1 MLDDELVRVELEVLV
16 DDDGVCLLYVVPE
29 DFCVGVVRVVPELV
43 DEELL
48 ERVDGAVLVEFAGP
62 AEVLVEVE
70 VDFCVVLVLVR
81 VELELADGLLV
92 RVDGEVLVE
101 FAGPPDVLVDVELF
115 TDEPDEVL
123 VDGDVR
129 LEFAGP

>member
-1 MLDDELVRVELEVLV
+1 M
-16 DDDGVCLLYVVPE
+16 
-29 DFCVGVVRVVPELV
+29 
-43 DEELL
+43 
-48 ERVDGAVLVEFAGP
+48 
-62 AEVLVEVE
+62 
-70 VDFCVVLVLVR
+70 LVLVR

-101 FAGPPDVLVDVELF
+101 FAGPPEVLVDVELF

>member
-16 DDDGVCLLYVVPE
+16 DDDGVCLLYVVPV
-29 DFCVGVVRVVPELV
+29 DFCVGVVRVVPKLV

-62 AEVLVEVE
+62 ADVLVEVE

-81 VELELADGLLV
+81 V
-92 RVDGEVLVE
+92 DGEVLVE
-101 FAGPPDVLVDVELF
+101 FAGPPEVLVDVELF
-115 TDEPDEVL
+115 TDEPDDVL

-129 LEFAGP
+129 VEFAGP

>member
-16 DDDGVCLLYVVPE
+16 DDDGVCLLYVVPV
-29 DFCVGVVRVVPELV
+29 DFCVGIVRVVPELI

-62 AEVLVEVE
+62 AEDLVE

-129 LEFAGP
+129 VEFAGP